1 MAVRI
6 QLRRDTAANWA
17 SANPTPAA
25 GEACFATDTGVL
37 KIGDGVTAYNSLDEI
52 TGSGGG
58 GGVELTGNQTIA
70 GIKEFTSSPLVP
82 GPTTEHQAAS
92 KGYVDQTA
100 LLDSEVDADVKTLS
114 LPANTT
120 ISAFAA
126 TFLDDLDAE
135 TVRATIGAPAATTV
149 APSIVLTQV
158 EYNALTPTSG
168 TVYFIVG

>member
-58 GGVELTGNQTIA
+58 VELTGDQTIA
-70 GIKEFTSSPLVP
+70 GIKTFTASPLVP
-82 GPTTEHQAAS
+82 GPTTEFQAATR
-92 KGYVDQTA
+92 GYVDTTA
-100 LLDSEVDADVKTLS
+100 LLDSEVDADLKTLA

-120 ISAFAA
+120 ISTFAA
-126 TFLDDLDAE
+126 TVLDDADAAAAR
-135 TVRATIGAPAATTV
+135 TTLGVVATADAAS
-149 APSIVLTQV
+149 AVLLTAA
-158 EYNALTPTSG
+158 EYAALTPDPDTI
-168 TVYFIVG
+168 YYIVG